1 MKSND
6 ESKCL
11 IFGGLVMDYYYEIDR
26 WPDRAQDAFINSES
40 LRVGGCAVNMAVTV
54 KNLGT
59 EASVISGIGKDDVGR
74 HLESY
79 MIEHG
84 LSTDMMWQTDE
95 VSGKCLV
102 FLEPD
107 GERTFLTQKG
117 AEGIF
122 TEEMKE
128 AAIASEAKVVG
139 VTGYYLLDRNADIV
153 MDCLES
159 LHENGCRILF
169 DPSPLVGDIDSELL
183 RRVLKISYMI
193 TPNTVEAE
201 LIEKIC
207 RISELIVQGT
217 VVIKKDGSRGGSVYF
232 KTPDSEEIETFDYE
246 AVKCKVADTTGAGD
260 SFAGALLFG
269 LLKDMDIRE
278 AVSLAVRCAAKTV
291 EIEGPHGFWT
301 LGDEE

>member
-1 MKSND
+1 
-6 ESKCL
+6 
-11 IFGGLVMDYYYEIDR
+11 MDYYYEVDR

-40 LRVGGCAVNMAVTV
+40 MKVGGCSVNMAVTA
-54 KNLGT
+54 KNLGA
-59 EASVISGIGKDDVGR
+59 EASVISGVGNDEVGLQ
-74 HLESY
+74 LESY
-79 MIEHG
+79 MQEHG
-84 LSTDMMWQTDE
+84 LSTDMISRTDE

-122 TEEMKE
+122 TEEMME
-128 AAIASEAKVVG
+128 AAIASKAKVAG
-139 VTGYYLLDRNADIV
+139 VTGYYLLDRNADRV
-153 MDCLES
+153 TDCLER

-169 DPSPLVGDIDSELL
+169 DPSPLVSDIESELL
-183 RRVLKISYMI
+183 RRVLKISYII

-201 LIEKIC
+201 LIEKISPV
-207 RISELIVQGT
+207 SELIEQGT
-217 VVIKKDGSRGGSVYF
+217 VVIKKDGSKGGSVYF
-232 KTPDSEEIETFDYE
+232 KGAASEETETFDYE
-246 AVKCKVADTTGAGD
+246 AMKCKVADTTGAGD

-291 EIEGPHGFWT
+291 EIEGPHGFWK
-301 LGDEE
+301 LGEME